1 MSLQIVNGPTIKAG
15 ESLSDGVD
23 CTAGQIVRLTLPANW
38 TPANITFQISS
49 DGGFYNDVYNED
61 GDEVMVANAPPGSA
75 VVFKRGASNRFVA
88 FAHVKIRSGT
98 RDNPV
103 KQKAQALFAIALD
116 VLDKPTPLSR

>member
-61 GDEVMVANAPPGSA
+61 GEEVLVANAPAGSA
-75 VVFKRGASNRFVA
+75 VVFKPGMSNRFVA

-103 KQKAQALFAIALD
+103 KQQQQALFAIALD
-116 VLDKPTPLSR
+116 VPEAPTQSRR